1 MDSSALIMLL
11 TGRANVS
18 ALEAFLADFPQAPL
32 ATCTVGFVET
42 VRHLDRAGSF
52 PRALT
57 DLDERGTEILL
68 GREVRDL
75 ATRVGPGLRALDAL
89 HVASAL
95 SLERELVALVTY
107 DRGCSTRRARK
118 ACPPTPPVWRS
129 DRAVS
134 AARRL

>member
-18 ALEAFLADFPQAPL
+18 ALDAFLADFPQAPL

-107 DRGCSTRRARK
+107 DRRMLDAARK
-118 ACPPTPPVWRS
+118 EGLPAHAPG
-129 DRAVS
+129 
-134 AARRL
+134 LEE